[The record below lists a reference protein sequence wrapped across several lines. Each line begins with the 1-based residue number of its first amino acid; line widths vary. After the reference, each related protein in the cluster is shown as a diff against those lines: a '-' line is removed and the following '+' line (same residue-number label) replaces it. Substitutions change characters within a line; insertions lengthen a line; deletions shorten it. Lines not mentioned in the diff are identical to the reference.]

1 MKKMI
6 VTALLALSL
15 SSNAFW
21 NNNNDWW
28 NGGYGWD
35 DNGIFGYNSYD
46 YWDPRWYFEEFVI
59 KFFCLDTGKLQS
71 VFTLYFVKW
80 GKPQRKNLFSFVV
93 LMHPWHFGIDILINP
108 NFLIMVVIIQAHFT
122 SAFF

>member
-46 YWDPRWYFEEFVI
+46 YWDPRWYFEEFENMMDE
-59 KFFCLDTGKLQS
+59 FDDNG
-71 VFTLYFVKW
+71 W
-80 GKPQRKNLFSFVV
+80 GNNNYYGPYAYGPYNQAPWAQNVAPVAPAAPVV
-93 LMHPWHFGIDILINP
+93 A
-108 NFLIMVVIIQAHFT
+108 Q
-122 SAFF
+122 

>member
-35 DNGIFGYNSYD
+35 DNGVFGYNSYD
-46 YWDPRWYFEEFVI
+46 YWDPRWYFEEFENMMDE
-59 KFFCLDTGKLQS
+59 FDDNG
-71 VFTLYFVKW
+71 W
-80 GKPQRKNLFSFVV
+80 GNNNYYGGGYGPYGYGQGPYGPNGYGFPSNGY
-93 LMHPWHFGIDILINP
+93 MMTPWGPGAVPANVAP
-108 NFLIMVVIIQAHFT
+108 VPVAP
-122 SAFF
+122 AK